1 VRGINLPSSHDNV
14 PGLFHSDR
22 TSAFRWQTQMSSFV
36 ISPQSIRY
44 CTVPLNQTH
53 RIIMLDTT
61 TSSVPADRHLG
72 RTGPRVFPIALG
84 CMGMSGMYGS
94 TDDAESI
101 RAIHAAIDG
110 GITLI
115 DTGDFYGMGHNELL
129 LARALSELPS
139 STRDKVLLSVKF
151 GAMRTPS
158 GAWSGFDGRPAAVK
172 NYLAY
177 SLKRLGVAH
186 IAIYRPARVD
196 DQIPIEDTIGA
207 VADMIKQG
215 FVQYAALSEA
225 GVETARRAQ
234 IVTPIVDVQLEYG
247 ITTRGMEAKVLPG
260 LRDLGVGI
268 TAYGVLSRGL
278 ISGARPS
285 EKSDFRRFL
294 PRFTGAAGE
303 ANRQLIATLD
313 TLAAQHGVTIP
324 QLAITWALYRGDD
337 IIPLLGSRTVAQ
349 VQSSLKALDLRLTPD
364 DLSRFDQT
372 FSADRIQG
380 TRYDKVAMTHLDSER

>member
-1 VRGINLPSSHDNV
+1 MPDSTA
-14 PGLFHSDR
+14 
-22 TSAFRWQTQMSSFV
+22 TS
-36 ISPQSIRY
+36 
-44 CTVPLNQTH
+44 PL
-53 RIIMLDTT
+53 
-61 TSSVPADRHLG
+61 ADRQLG
-72 RTGPRVFPIALG
+72 RSGPTVFPIALG

-115 DTGDFYGMGHNELL
+115 DTGDFYGMGHNEMLI
-129 LARALSELPS
+129 ARALSELSP
-139 STRDKVLLSVKF
+139 STREKGLLSVKF
-151 GAMRTPS
+151 GAQRTPS
-158 GAWSGFDGRPAAVK
+158 GAWSQFEGRPAAVK
-172 NYLAY
+172 NFLAY
-177 SLKRLGVAH
+177 SLRRLGVEQ
-186 IAIYRPARVD
+186 IAIYRPARLGDGV
-196 DQIPIEDTIGA
+196 PIEDTIGA
-207 VADMIKQG
+207 VSDMIKQG
-215 FVQYAALSEA
+215 FVRFAALSEV

-234 IVTPIVDVQLEYG
+234 AVTPIVDVQLEYG

-260 LRDLGVGI
+260 LRELGIGV

-313 TLAAQHGVTIP
+313 VLATEHGVTVP
-324 QLAITWALYRGDD
+324 QLAIAWALHRGDD

-349 VQSSLKALDLRLTPD
+349 VRSSLQALNLRRTAD
-364 DLSRFDQT
+364 DVAALEQT
-372 FSADRIQG
+372 LPTHQIQG